1 VALMKTTLTE
11 IRKKGVEALTR
22 ALGPVGMVRFLQQF
36 EGGSGDYTRERDR
49 WLKDLNVEE
58 VVQEIKSHRKKH
70 NC

>member
-1 VALMKTTLTE
+1 MALTKTTLTE

-36 EGGSGDYTRERDR
+36 EGGSGDYTRERDG

-58 VVQEIKSHRKKH
+58 MVQEIKSRRKKH
-70 NC
+70 NR